1 MRGDQ
6 RLTKVHSSSNPELG
20 EYNGSVGSYPRI
32 FHVAFSCFPWFCI
45 VLDDRGR
52 LRGLGG
58 VSPRF
63 CIVLDDRG
71 RLRGLGGVSPRFCI
85 VLDDRGRL
93 RGLGGVSPVSA

>member
-58 VSPRF
+58 QVGSACEEF
-63 CIVLDDRG
+63 EDIDSG
-71 RLRGLGGVSPRFCI
+71 ILGQCF
-85 VLDDRGRL
+85 
-93 RGLGGVSPVSA
+93 